1 MEKSLRYAIEKAKR
15 NIRDTKYSKIENVLY
30 AIFDYDIALEEVD
43 VMIKSI
49 NKWVEKHNNDDTA
62 ENYLIKLN
70 GGIYDAHDVESI
82 IEYMKQ
88 TEEMA
93 KWK

>member
-15 NIRDTKYSKIENVLY
+15 NIRDNKYSKIENVLC

-49 NKWVEKHNNDDTA
+49 NKWVEKHNNDNVA

-82 IEYMKQ
+82 IGYMKQ
-88 TEEMA
+88 AEEDA
-93 KWK
+93 KCR